1 MDMERLLSAL
11 LVCAALFIAVKGADS
26 QTGHGQ
32 TLRRHLKEYI
42 NSWAVE
48 VRGGRIHAD
57 EVARRNGFEN
67 HGEVNATYYP
77 SIYSHVA
84 YLCRSPDFPTFTTFG
99 WLDQRK

>member
-1 MDMERLLSAL
+1 MARLLSAL
-11 LVCAALFIAVKGADS
+11 LVCAGLFIAVRG
-26 QTGHGQ
+26 TGKKNIHGQ
-32 TLRRHLKEYI
+32 TQEYI

-67 HGEVNATYYP
+67 HGEVNVTYYQYIQ
-77 SIYSHVA
+77 SSHVA
-84 YLCRSPDFPTFTTFG
+84 HLCRLRGFPTFTTFD